1 MKRKLTHVVIATALA
16 ATLIS
21 AAPATSYANP
31 ITNYTAQIEDLEDKI
46 LTYDNKIIE
55 AIVKIEE
62 LTKDIEG
69 AQQKISNNQQQIE
82 EAQVKFDSL
91 KEIYFDRLRAI
102 QQNGQSPM
110 LTYIDVILSSNGF
123 GDLIERVTL
132 ISQVIEQDQKLL
144 ENLEKAERELN
155 ALQENLEKEQEQL
168 EKNKQTVIEEQ
179 ASLEENKRSVMHQL
193 EEVKE
198 LKRQEEIRIAE
209 EAARRAEE
217 EARLAAEQA
226 EQARQAQEAQ
236 QANQTEQVS
245 QTNQSI
251 SSQPTVTNTNTAQAP
266 VPTNTATNNNTTSNN
281 TTSSPAQPVSSG
293 NSDKA
298 TALINYSKQ
307 FLGTPYVWGG
317 TTPSGF
323 DCSGFTSYVFRSV
336 GVNLPRTSR
345 QQATVGVAVSPH
357 QVQPGDLI
365 FRGNPIH
372 HVGIYIGNGQYI
384 HSPQTGDV
392 VKISSYNPSRHT
404 QARRV
409 LN

>member
-16 ATLIS
+16 ATLLH
-21 AAPATSYANP
+21 AVPATTYANP
-31 ITNYTAQIEDLEDKI
+31 PTNYSAQIEELETKI

-55 AIVKIEE
+55 AIAKVED
-62 LTKDIEG
+62 LTKEIEQG
-69 AQQKISNNQQQIE
+69 QQQIE
-82 EAQVKFDSL
+82 QNQKDLEEAQQKFDSL
-91 KEIYFDRLRAI
+91 KEIYFERLRAI

-110 LTYIDVILSSNGF
+110 LTYIDVILTSNGL

-144 ENLEKAERELN
+144 ENIQNAELELTT
-155 ALQENLEKEQEQL
+155 LQEELVKEVEHLES
-168 EKNKQTVIEEQ
+168 NKQTVKNEQ
-179 ASLEENKRSVMHQL
+179 AAMKKDKDIVM
-193 EEVKE
+193 KE
-198 LKRQEEIRIAE
+198 LDRFKELQRQEEIRL
-209 EAARRAEE
+209 AEE
-217 EARLAAEQA
+217 E
-226 EQARQAQEAQ
+226 RQATLAEEEQ
-236 QANQTEQVS
+236 QPQQTELENGPS
-245 QTNQSI
+245 QTSQNQS
-251 SSQPTVTNTNTAQAP
+251 SVNNSNTKTPAP
-266 VPTNTATNNNTTSNN
+266 
-281 TTSSPAQPVSSG
+281 TSSNSNKNTSTNSNPAPSVSSG
-293 NSDKA
+293 NQDQV
-298 TALINYSKQ
+298 TQLINYSKQ

-323 DCSGFTSYVFRSV
+323 DCSGFTSYVFRSI
-336 GVNLPRTSR
+336 GVNLPRVSR
-345 QQATVGVAVSPH
+345 QQAQVGVAVPLN

-392 VKISSYNPSRHT
+392 VKISSYNPSKHT

>member
-16 ATLIS
+16 ATLLN
-21 AAPATSYANP
+21 AAPTTSYANP
-31 ITNYTAQIEDLEDKI
+31 PTEYPAQIEELEAKI
-46 LTYDNKIIE
+46 LTFDNKIIE

-62 LTKDIEG
+62 LTNQINS
-69 AQQKISNNQQQIE
+69 AQQKIEENQQQIN
-82 EAQVKFDSL
+82 EAQEKFDSL
-91 KEIYFDRLRAI
+91 KDIYFDRLRAI

-110 LTYIDVILSSNGF
+110 LTYIDVILSSKGF
-123 GDLIERVTL
+123 GDLLERVTL
-132 ISQVIEQDQKLL
+132 ISQVIEQDQRLL
-144 ENLEKAERELN
+144 ENLQSAENDLMN
-155 ALQENLEKEQEQL
+155 LQDSLVQKQEQL
-168 EKNKQTVIEEQ
+168 EKDKETVKKKQEGMEKDKATVMTE
-179 ASLEENKRSVMHQL
+179 LKR
-193 EEVKE
+193 VKE
-198 LKRQEEIRIAE
+198 LQRQEEIRLAE

-217 EARLAAEQA
+217 EARLAEEAAREQA
-226 EQARQAQEAQ
+226 ALASRAQEQ
-236 QANQTEQVS
+236 EANQVEQVS
-245 QTNQSI
+245 QRNQSI
-251 SSQPTVTNTNTAQAP
+251 QSQPAVTNTNTNTEQAP
-266 VPTNTATNNNTTSNN
+266 APTNTTTKTTNN
-281 TTSSPAQPVSSG
+281 TSSTNTVSSV

-298 TALINYSKQ
+298 TAVINYSKQ

-345 QQATVGVAVSPH
+345 QQATVGVAVSPS

-392 VKISSYNPSRHT
+392 VKISSYDPSKHT

>member
-16 ATLIS
+16 ATLLS

-31 ITNYTAQIEDLEDKI
+31 LTNYSAQIEGLEDKI

-69 AQQKISNNQQQIE
+69 AQQKIADNQQKID

-155 ALQENLEKEQEQL
+155 ALQENLENEQEQL
-168 EKNKQTVIEEQ
+168 EKNMQMVIEEQ
-179 ASLEENKRSVMHQL
+179 ASLEQNKRSVMHQL

-198 LKRQEEIRIAE
+198 LKRQEEMRIAE

-217 EARLAAEQA
+217 EARRAA

-251 SSQPTVTNTNTAQAP
+251 SSQPTVTNTNTNTAQAP
-266 VPTNTATNNNTTSNN
+266 APTNTATNNN

-293 NSDKA
+293 NSEKA
-298 TALINYSKQ
+298 VAVINYSKQ

>member
-16 ATLIS
+16 ATLLS

-31 ITNYTAQIEDLEDKI
+31 PTNYSAQIEDLEDKI
-46 LTYDNKIIE
+46 RTYDNKIIE

-62 LTKDIEG
+62 LTKEIEG
-69 AQQKISNNQQQIE
+69 AQQNISDNQQKIE
-82 EAQVKFDSL
+82 EAQKKFDSL

-155 ALQENLEKEQEQL
+155 ALQEDLEKEQERF
-168 EKNKQTVIEEQ
+168 EKNKQTVKEEQ
-179 ASLEENKRSVMHQL
+179 ATLEQNKRSVMQEL

-198 LKRQEEIRIAE
+198 LQRQEEIRIAE
-209 EAARRAEE
+209 EARRAAEEARRAEE
-217 EARLAAEQA
+217 E
-226 EQARQAQEAQ
+226 RQAQLAQ

-245 QTNQSI
+245 QTNQAI

-266 VPTNTATNNNTTSNN
+266 TNTAANNN
-281 TTSSPAQPVSSG
+281 TTSSPAQPVSAG

-298 TALINYSKQ
+298 TAVINYSKQ

-345 QQATVGVAVSPH
+345 QQATVGVAVSPS

-365 FRGNPIH
+365 FRGSPIH